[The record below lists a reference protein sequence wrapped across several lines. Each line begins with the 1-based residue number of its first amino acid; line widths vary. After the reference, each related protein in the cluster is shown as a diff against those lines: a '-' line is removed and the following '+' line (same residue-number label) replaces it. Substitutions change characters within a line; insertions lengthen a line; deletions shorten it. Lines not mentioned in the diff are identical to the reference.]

1 MRSVRIMSWRFF
13 AFAQRKDTMSK
24 RILLIDGDLVVY
36 RNAAAAEKR
45 FVDVTHIKSGHVKR
59 FDNRTQFKDF
69 LKAKD
74 FPYDPAAYFI
84 KDIQEPLPV
93 GIAFNI
99 IDKLYQQLH
108 DVAWPD
114 STEVYIGQSG
124 STFRHHLP
132 LPKPYKFNRDD
143 SIKPTHL
150 EACKRYLKKQFGAV
164 VCDAKYETDDVLTIR
179 AYEELAKGN
188 IPIIAT
194 IDKDA
199 GQSQGVGLLN
209 WNNEPIEVKTVPE
222 LGGPIYNEKSSWKGN
237 GVRFLAFQTLA
248 GDPTDTYCAY
258 DASNVKYGPTKAAN
272 VLNTANSPKEVLEL
286 LIGEFKKLFPLPVN
300 YKTWDGKDVMGATWE
315 DMLQMYWKCAYM
327 KRSWDDP
334 SDFWEYAKRYE
345 VTK

>member
-1 MRSVRIMSWRFF
+1 M
-13 AFAQRKDTMSK
+13 TK

-36 RNAAAAEKR
+36 RNAAAAERR
-45 FVDVTHIKSGHVKR
+45 FVDVTHIKSGRLKR
-59 FDNRTQFKDF
+59 FDNRTAFKEFLKQKDF
-69 LKAKD
+69 K
-74 FPYDPAAYFI
+74 YDPAAYFI
-84 KDIQEPLPV
+84 KDIQDAMPV

-124 STFRHHLP
+124 STFRHSLP
-132 LPKPYKFNRDD
+132 LPEPYKFNRED
-143 SIKPTHL
+143 SIRPIHL
-150 EACKRYLKKQFGAV
+150 EPCKRYLIKHYGAT

-179 AYEELAKGN
+179 AYEELRKGN

-199 GQSQGVGLLN
+199 NQTQGVGLLN
-209 WNNEPIEVKTVPE
+209 WNNDPVEVKTVPE
-222 LGGPIYNEKSSWKGN
+222 LGVDIHKDKSSWKGD
-237 GVRFLAFQTLA
+237 GIRFLAFQTLA

-258 DASNVKYGPTKAAN
+258 NSSNVKYGPTRAAS
-272 VLNTANSPKEVLEL
+272 VLNKASSPKEVLEL
-286 LIGEFKKLFPLPVN
+286 LIGEFKMLYPLPIN

-315 DMLQMYWKCAYM
+315 DMLQLYWKCAYM

-334 SDFWEYAKRYE
+334 SDFWEYAKQYGVE
-345 VTK
+345 K